1 MIWKT
6 STLVALLL
14 TLQHH
19 ADATP
24 TWPAST
30 DELEDIMLLNSGYR
44 ARGFATAV
52 TPCSAAPAPGRNAAA
67 EWIRTAF
74 HDMATGNKGS
84 GVGGLDASI
93 VFETKGS
100 ENIGPAF
107 LTTLSTY
114 APFLS
119 SRTSMADIIAMGVY
133 TATRSCG
140 GPVVPVRG
148 GRVDATRGGGIGV
161 PLPENAIGTFKNQFL
176 RMGYNTTEM
185 IQFTACGHSFGG
197 VHQADF
203 PTILD
208 KGDYPNDYAVF
219 DTTPTVIDNR
229 VVTEYLDGT
238 TKNPLVVG
246 KSISTSRNSDTVV
259 YNSDGNVTIGA
270 MADAQVFANT
280 CKSMFQK
287 MIEFVPSGVKL
298 TEVITP
304 YEIKPYALQLTL
316 LDGGSK
322 LNFTGDIR
330 VRMTQRSANSISQIQ
345 LVYRDRTGVVVS
357 TPITASTAG
366 SASGFDDTFQF
377 YSFSAQ
383 VPADTSISS
392 FNVVITTSS
401 GTTETWDNNSGGF
414 PVDDTIIYQT
424 PQSCLDAPGKLTV
437 VAAVRNGASFPSLKV
452 VVKNPRATPIVVPSM
467 STATAAMSTQSAVG
481 AYQLY
486 SASYTF
492 SGSQAQSAVFGVFA
506 GSSSDNYKNASF
518 LPSSCGSLAAVPST
532 STSPWSSTVVGTSI
546 SSAEMTAVVSTAF
559 TTMQTPAV
567 PIAASSSS
575 STSTQAG
582 ASSTSSPTVILSTTS
597 SLTSTPVDSTV
608 IVTAISTFQSAKAV
622 ISSSTTVTSSVSSNY
637 GALSSPISTLST
649 TVSASSTTASA
660 NSTSSSISSSTP
672 TSTLP
677 TLPGYNYTGCMT
689 DSTSDR
695 TFTAKAQGNA
705 NNTYE
710 SCSTFCNGYMYFGVE
725 YGAECYCGNALP
737 LSAIPHPDSECNMPC
752 AGNSKQVCGA
762 GGRLTVFESLTL
774 FPVPANPV
782 IPGYTYQG
790 CMADSVQSRVLGDT
804 FLYAHNMTV
813 PMCSQFCSG
822 KKYFG
827 VEYGDQCYCGDV
839 LGDAGGKKGDRE
851 CAMGCPGDQSSFCGA
866 GDRIGVWGRS

>member
-1 MIWKT
+1 MAWKV

-14 TLQHH
+14 ALQHH

-24 TWPAST
+24 TWPATT

-52 TPCSAAPAPGRNAAA
+52 TPCSAAPGPGRNAAA

-119 SRTSMADIIAMGVY
+119 SQTSMADIIAMGVY

-148 GRVDATRGGGIGV
+148 GRVDVTRGGGIGV

-176 RMGYNTTEM
+176 RMGYNATEM

-219 DTTPTVIDNR
+219 DTTSTVIDNR

-259 YNSDGNVTIGA
+259 YSSDGNVTIAA

-280 CKSMFQK
+280 CKSMFQR
-287 MIEFVPSGVKL
+287 MIELVPSGVKL

-330 VRMTQRSANSISQIQ
+330 VRMTQRSANSISQVQ
-345 LVYRDRTGVVVS
+345 LVYKDRTGAVVS
-357 TPITASTAG
+357 TPITASPAG

-383 VPADTSISS
+383 LPADTSISS

-414 PVDDTIIYQT
+414 PVDDTIIYQAH
-424 PQSCLDAPGKLTV
+424 QSCLDASGKLTV
-437 VAAVRNGASFPSLKV
+437 VAAVRNGASSPSLKV

-467 STATAAMSTQSAVG
+467 STATAAMSTQSTVG

-486 SASYTF
+486 SGSYTF

-506 GSSSDNYKNASF
+506 GSSSDKYKNASS
-518 LPSSCGSLAAVPST
+518 LPSSCGLLAANSLNST
-532 STSPWSSTVVGTSI
+532 LSSSSVTIGASI
-546 SSAEMTAVVSTAF
+546 SSADAVASATF
-559 TTMQTPAV
+559 TTLQTSAV
-567 PIAASSSS
+567 TIAASSSS
-575 STSTQAG
+575 STSTK
-582 ASSTSSPTVILSTTS
+582 ASSSFTGSSTVVSSTTS
-597 SLTSTPVDSTV
+597 TLTPTPANSTV
-608 IVTAISTFQSAKAV
+608 IVTAISTLQSTKVGTPSLTKV
-622 ISSSTTVTSSVSSNY
+622 ISSVPSDHSV
-637 GALSSPISTLST
+637 LSSSTSLLPT
-649 TVSASSTTASA
+649 TLLASSIIASS
-660 NSTSSSISSSTP
+660 NSTSSYTSSATP
-672 TSTLP
+672 TATLP
-677 TLPGYNYTGCMT
+677 TFPGYNYNGCMT

-710 SCSTFCNGYMYFGVE
+710 SCSAFCNGYMYFGVE

-737 LSAIPHPDSECNMPC
+737 PSAAPHPDSECNMPC
-752 AGNSKQVCGA
+752 AGN
-762 GGRLTVFESLTL
+762 
-774 FPVPANPV
+774 
-782 IPGYTYQG
+782 
-790 CMADSVQSRVLGDT
+790 
-804 FLYAHNMTV
+804 
-813 PMCSQFCSG
+813 G
-822 KKYFG
+822 K
-827 VEYGDQCYCGDV
+827 
-839 LGDAGGKKGDRE
+839 
-851 CAMGCPGDQSSFCGA
+851 
-866 GDRIGVWGRS
+866 